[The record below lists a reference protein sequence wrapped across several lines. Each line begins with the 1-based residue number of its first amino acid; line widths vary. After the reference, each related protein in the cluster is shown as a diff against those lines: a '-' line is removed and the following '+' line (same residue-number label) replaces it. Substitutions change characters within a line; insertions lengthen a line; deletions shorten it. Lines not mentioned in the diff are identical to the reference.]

1 LNKSRLYTLALSTV
15 LLILSLNNAQMASA
29 QQYEV
34 GLGLG
39 AGTYTGDILRRIDPA
54 QLGIQGTLFGRR
66 NFDNAWTLR
75 AGISVSR
82 LNGSDSINPVD
93 PVALTRNAYFNG
105 TMAELSATMEFHFLD
120 YMSHRSTNRFS
131 PFGFFGLG
139 YGMFF
144 GDGQSYRADPQ
155 PGSYTVNTVI
165 LPFGAGIKY
174 KLKDRI
180 LLSLEGGAKATF
192 TDNLDKIGNEMA
204 YFPRFRTDPGT
215 GNQVLDPNSIN
226 FGNPSDRDWYYFL
239 GLTISY
245 SFHQIKCYPYNN

>member
-1 LNKSRLYTLALSTV
+1 
-15 LLILSLNNAQMASA
+15 MASA

-39 AGTYTGDILRRIDPA
+39 AGSYTGDILRDLDPA
-54 QLGIQGTLFGRR
+54 QIGIQGTLFGRR
-66 NFDNAWTLR
+66 NFDNAWSLR
-75 AGISVSR
+75 AGLSVSR
-82 LNGSDSINPVD
+82 LNGTDSVRPLDWI
-93 PVALTRNAYFNG
+93 ALARNAYFKG

-120 YMSHRSTNRFS
+120 YMSHRSTSRFS

-144 GDGQSYRADPQ
+144 GEGQSYRADPQ

-192 TDNLDKIGNEMA
+192 TDNLDKIGNETT
-204 YFPRFRTDPGT
+204 YLPRYRTDPGT
-215 GNQVLDPNSIN
+215 GNQVLDVNNIN
-226 FGNPSDRDWYYFL
+226 FGNQSDRDWYYFL
-239 GLTISY
+239 GFTISY
-245 SFHQIKCYPYNN
+245 SFHQIKCYAYNN